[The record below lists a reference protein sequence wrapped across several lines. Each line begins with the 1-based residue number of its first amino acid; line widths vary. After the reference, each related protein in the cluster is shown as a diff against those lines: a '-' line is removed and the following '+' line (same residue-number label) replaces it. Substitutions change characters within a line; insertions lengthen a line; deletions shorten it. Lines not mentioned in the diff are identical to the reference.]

1 MTPMKD
7 VVPFNIAKNQP
18 GLDSLTAQVEQ
29 VLEERQLPPKVVFA
43 VQLVIDELVS
53 NIIKYG
59 TAAKNDS
66 GIAVRLVF
74 DDEAIAVEIEHEGER
89 FNPFERAEPVLDQPV
104 EEREIGGLGIHLTR
118 KMMDECEFS
127 YRDGRNVLVLRKK
140 LGLDGAP

>member
-1 MTPMKD
+1 MTLMKEI
-7 VVPFNIAKNQP
+7 VPFSIAKDQP

-29 VLEERQLPPKVVFA
+29 VLEERALAPKVVFA

-59 TAAKNDS
+59 TAGNNDS

-74 DDEAIAVEIEHEGER
+74 DHEAIAVEIEHEGER
-89 FNPFERAEPVLDQPV
+89 FNPFERADPVLDQPI
-104 EEREIGGLGIHLTR
+104 EDREIGGLGIHLTR
-118 KMMDECEFS
+118 KVMDDCEFS

-140 LGLDGAP
+140 LELDGER